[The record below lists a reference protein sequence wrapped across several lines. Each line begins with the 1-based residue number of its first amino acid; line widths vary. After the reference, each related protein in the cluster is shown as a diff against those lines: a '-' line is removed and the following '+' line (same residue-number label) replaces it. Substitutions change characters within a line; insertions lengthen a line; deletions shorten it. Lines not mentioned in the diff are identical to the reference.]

1 MFAKYLPKLASF
13 VGKRR
18 SGQIPAQFLRLNGGE
33 SLGRNLWGTAMLD
46 LLMNRILIAI
56 AVFIGLA
63 AVMRHV
69 MTRRP
74 AIETDAEGECGQIA
88 PNRALLAVIC
98 LIGVALAGAAV
109 SAALRGVGGLPVLAV
124 ALAALMM
131 TGMMV
136 TAFFPFYDITWDA
149 DGIEGPTLL
158 LPPPIGPRRRKIFWE
173 DVEVARQDKG
183 RHWFLEDGK
192 GHRIVWSFIYYGHPA
207 LMRRIEEECPW
218 LFTATADEGVP
229 DLDPEAI
236 PPVKRRFLKLNF
248 ATAKS
253 S

>member
-1 MFAKYLPKLASF
+1 
-13 VGKRR
+13 
-18 SGQIPAQFLRLNGGE
+18 
-33 SLGRNLWGTAMLD
+33 MLD
-46 LLMNRILIAI
+46 LPMNRILIAI
-56 AVFIGLA
+56 AVFLGLA

-173 DVEVARQDKG
+173 DIELARQDKG

-192 GHRIVWSFIYYGHPA
+192 GNRIVWSFIYYGHPA
-207 LMRRIEEECPW
+207 LMQRIEEECPW
-218 LFTATADEGVP
+218 LFTATADEG
-229 DLDPEAI
+229 DRDHDPEAI

>member
-1 MFAKYLPKLASF
+1 
-13 VGKRR
+13 
-18 SGQIPAQFLRLNGGE
+18 
-33 SLGRNLWGTAMLD
+33 MLD
-46 LLMNRILIAI
+46 LPMNRILIAV

-63 AVMRHV
+63 AVLRHV

-109 SAALRGVGGLPVLAV
+109 FAALRGVGGLPVLTV
-124 ALAALMM
+124 ALAAMMM

-173 DVEVARQDKG
+173 DIEVARQDKG

-192 GHRIVWSFIYYGHPA
+192 GNRIVWSFIYYGHPA

-218 LFTATADEGVP
+218 LFTATADEGVR

>member
-1 MFAKYLPKLASF
+1 
-13 VGKRR
+13 
-18 SGQIPAQFLRLNGGE
+18 
-33 SLGRNLWGTAMLD
+33 MLD
-46 LLMNRILIAI
+46 LPMNRILIAF
-56 AVFIGLA
+56 AVFIGHA

-74 AIETDAEGECGQIA
+74 VRETDPEGESGQIA

-98 LIGVALAGAAV
+98 LIGVALAG
-109 SAALRGVGGLPVLAV
+109 SALFATLRGVGGLPVLAV
-124 ALAALMM
+124 ALAALVML
-131 TGMMV
+131 GMMI
-136 TAFFPFYDITWDA
+136 TAFFPFYDITWDE

-158 LPPPIGPRRRKIFWE
+158 LPPPIGPGRRKIFWE
-173 DVEVARQDKG
+173 DIEVARQDKG
-183 RHWFLEDGK
+183 RHWFLEDGQ
-192 GHRIVWSFIYYGHPA
+192 GNRIVWSFIYDGHPA

-218 LFTATADEGVP
+218 LFTATADEGVR

>member
-1 MFAKYLPKLASF
+1 
-13 VGKRR
+13 
-18 SGQIPAQFLRLNGGE
+18 
-33 SLGRNLWGTAMLD
+33 MLD
-46 LLMNRILIAI
+46 LPMNRILIAI
-56 AVFIGLA
+56 AVFLGLA

-109 SAALRGVGGLPVLAV
+109 FAALRGVGGLPVLAV

-173 DVEVARQDKG
+173 DIEVARQDKG

-192 GHRIVWSFIYYGHPA
+192 GNRIVWSFIY
-207 LMRRIEEECPW
+207 
-218 LFTATADEGVP
+218 
-229 DLDPEAI
+229 
-236 PPVKRRFLKLNF
+236 
-248 ATAKS
+248 
-253 S
+253 

>member
-1 MFAKYLPKLASF
+1 
-13 VGKRR
+13 
-18 SGQIPAQFLRLNGGE
+18 
-33 SLGRNLWGTAMLD
+33 MLD
-46 LLMNRILIAI
+46 LPMNRILIAV

-63 AVMRHV
+63 AVLRHV

-173 DVEVARQDKG
+173 DIEVARQDKG

-192 GHRIVWSFIYYGHPA
+192 GNRIVWSFIYYGHPA

-229 DLDPEAI
+229 DHDPEAI
-236 PPVKRRFLKLNF
+236 PPVKRHFLKLNF

>member
-1 MFAKYLPKLASF
+1 
-13 VGKRR
+13 
-18 SGQIPAQFLRLNGGE
+18 
-33 SLGRNLWGTAMLD
+33 MLD
-46 LLMNRILIAI
+46 LPMNRILIAI
-56 AVFIGLA
+56 AVFLGLA

-69 MTRRP
+69 MTCRP
-74 AIETDAEGECGQIA
+74 AIETDPEGECGQVA

-109 SAALRGVGGLPVLAV
+109 SAALRGVGGLPVLTV

-173 DVEVARQDKG
+173 DIEVARQDKG

-192 GHRIVWSFIYYGHPA
+192 GNRIVWSFIYYGHPA

-229 DLDPEAI
+229 DHDPEAI

>member
-1 MFAKYLPKLASF
+1 
-13 VGKRR
+13 
-18 SGQIPAQFLRLNGGE
+18 
-33 SLGRNLWGTAMLD
+33 MLD
-46 LLMNRILIAI
+46 LPMNRIIIAF

-74 AIETDAEGECGQIA
+74 AIETDPEGETGQIA

-98 LIGVALAGAAV
+98 LIGVALAGSALFAV
-109 SAALRGVGGLPVLAV
+109 LRGVGGLPVLVV
-124 ALAALMM
+124 ALAALVML
-131 TGMMV
+131 GMMI
-136 TAFFPFYDITWDA
+136 TAFFPFYDITWDE

-173 DVEVARQDKG
+173 DIEVACQDKG
-183 RHWFLEDGK
+183 RHWYLEDGK
-192 GHRIVWSFIYYGHPA
+192 GNRIVWSFIYFGHPA
-207 LMRRIEEECPW
+207 LMRRIEEECAW
-218 LFTATADEGVP
+218 LFTATADEGVL
-229 DLDPEAI
+229 DHDPEAI

-253 S
+253 A

>member
-1 MFAKYLPKLASF
+1 
-13 VGKRR
+13 
-18 SGQIPAQFLRLNGGE
+18 
-33 SLGRNLWGTAMLD
+33 MLD
-46 LLMNRILIAI
+46 LPINRILIAV

-63 AVMRHV
+63 AVLRHV

-74 AIETDAEGECGQIA
+74 AIETDAEGERGQIA

-173 DVEVARQDKG
+173 DIEVARQDKG

-192 GHRIVWSFIYYGHPA
+192 GNRIVWSFIYYGHPA

-229 DLDPEAI
+229 DHDPEAI
-236 PPVKRRFLKLNF
+236 PPVKRHFLKLNF

>member
-1 MFAKYLPKLASF
+1 M
-13 VGKRR
+13 VGK
-18 SGQIPAQFLRLNGGE
+18 AF
-33 SLGRNLWGTAMLD
+33 GRNLWGTAMLD
-46 LLMNRILIAI
+46 LPMNRILIAV

-63 AVMRHV
+63 AVLRHV
-69 MTRRP
+69 MMRRP
-74 AIETDAEGECGQIA
+74 AIETDPEGERGQVA

-109 SAALRGVGGLPVLAV
+109 FAALRGVGGLPVLAV

-131 TGMMV
+131 IGMMV

-173 DVEVARQDKG
+173 DIEVARQDNG

-192 GHRIVWSFIYYGHPA
+192 GNRIVWSFIYYGHPA

-229 DLDPEAI
+229 DHDPEAI

>member
-1 MFAKYLPKLASF
+1 MFAKYLPKLANF

-18 SGQIPAQFLRLNGGE
+18 SGQILARFLRLYGGE

-46 LLMNRILIAI
+46 LPMNRILIAV

-74 AIETDAEGECGQIA
+74 AIETDAEGERGQVA

-149 DGIEGPTLL
+149 DGIEGPTLS

-173 DVEVARQDKG
+173 DIEVARQDKG

-192 GHRIVWSFIYYGHPA
+192 GNRIVWSFIYCGHPA

-229 DLDPEAI
+229 DHDPEAI

>member
-1 MFAKYLPKLASF
+1 M
-13 VGKRR
+13 VGK
-18 SGQIPAQFLRLNGGE
+18 AF
-33 SLGRNLWGTAMLD
+33 GRNLWGTAMLD
-46 LLMNRILIAI
+46 LPMNRILIAV

-173 DVEVARQDKG
+173 DIEVARQDKG

-192 GHRIVWSFIYYGHPA
+192 GNRIVWSFIYYGHPA

-229 DLDPEAI
+229 DHDPEAI
-236 PPVKRRFLKLNF
+236 PPVKRHFLKLNF

>member
-1 MFAKYLPKLASF
+1 M
-13 VGKRR
+13 VGK
-18 SGQIPAQFLRLNGGE
+18 AF
-33 SLGRNLWGTAMLD
+33 GRNLWGTAMLD
-46 LLMNRILIAI
+46 LPMNRILIAV

-109 SAALRGVGGLPVLAV
+109 SAALRGVGGLPVLTV

-173 DVEVARQDKG
+173 DIEVARQDNG

-192 GHRIVWSFIYYGHPA
+192 GNRIVWSFIYYGHPA

-229 DLDPEAI
+229 DHDPEAI

>member
-1 MFAKYLPKLASF
+1 M
-13 VGKRR
+13 VGK
-18 SGQIPAQFLRLNGGE
+18 AF
-33 SLGRNLWGTAMLD
+33 GRNLWGTAMLD
-46 LLMNRILIAI
+46 LPMNRILIAV

-63 AVMRHV
+63 AVLRHV

-98 LIGVALAGAAV
+98 LIGVALASAAV

-173 DVEVARQDKG
+173 DIEVARQDKG

-192 GHRIVWSFIYYGHPA
+192 GNRIVWSFIYYGHPA

-229 DLDPEAI
+229 DHDPEAI
-236 PPVKRRFLKLNF
+236 PPVKRRFLKQNF

>member
-1 MFAKYLPKLASF
+1 
-13 VGKRR
+13 
-18 SGQIPAQFLRLNGGE
+18 
-33 SLGRNLWGTAMLD
+33 MLD
-46 LLMNRILIAI
+46 LPMNRILIAI
-56 AVFIGLA
+56 AVVIGLA

-74 AIETDAEGECGQIA
+74 EIETDAEGERGQVA

-109 SAALRGVGGLPVLAV
+109 FAALRGVGGLPVLAV

-131 TGMMV
+131 TGMML

-173 DVEVARQDKG
+173 DIEVARQDNG

-192 GHRIVWSFIYYGHPA
+192 GNRIVWSFIYYGHPA

-229 DLDPEAI
+229 DHDPEAI

>member
-1 MFAKYLPKLASF
+1 
-13 VGKRR
+13 
-18 SGQIPAQFLRLNGGE
+18 
-33 SLGRNLWGTAMLD
+33 MLD
-46 LLMNRILIAI
+46 LPMNRILIAI

-74 AIETDAEGECGQIA
+74 AIETDAEGERGQVA

-173 DVEVARQDKG
+173 DIEVARQDNG

-192 GHRIVWSFIYYGHPA
+192 GNRIVWSFIYYGHPA

-229 DLDPEAI
+229 DHDPEAI

>member
-1 MFAKYLPKLASF
+1 M
-13 VGKRR
+13 VGK
-18 SGQIPAQFLRLNGGE
+18 AF
-33 SLGRNLWGTAMLD
+33 GRNLWGTAMLD
-46 LLMNRILIAI
+46 LPMNRILIAI
-56 AVFIGLA
+56 AVFLGLA

-173 DVEVARQDKG
+173 DIEVARQDKG

-192 GHRIVWSFIYYGHPA
+192 GNRIVWSFIHYGHPA

-229 DLDPEAI
+229 DHDPEAI

>member
-1 MFAKYLPKLASF
+1 
-13 VGKRR
+13 
-18 SGQIPAQFLRLNGGE
+18 
-33 SLGRNLWGTAMLD
+33 MLD
-46 LLMNRILIAI
+46 LPMNRILIAF

-74 AIETDAEGECGQIA
+74 PIETDPEGESGQIA

-98 LIGVALAGAAV
+98 LIGAALAGAALFTV
-109 SAALRGVGGLPVLAV
+109 LHRAGGLPVLAV
-124 ALAALMM
+124 ALAALVM

-136 TAFFPFYDITWDA
+136 AAFFPFFDITWDA

-158 LPPPIGPRRRKIFWE
+158 LPPPFGPKRRKIFWE
-173 DVEVARQDKG
+173 DIEVARQDKD
-183 RHWFLEDGK
+183 RHWYLEDGK
-192 GHRIVWSFIYYGHPA
+192 GNRIMWSFVYYGHPA
-207 LMRRIEEECPW
+207 RMRRIEEECPW
-218 LFTATADEGVP
+218 LFTVTAGDVVL
-229 DLDPEAI
+229 DHDPEAI

>member
-1 MFAKYLPKLASF
+1 MFAKYLPKLTNF

-18 SGQIPAQFLRLNGGE
+18 SGQIPARFLWLSGGE

-46 LLMNRILIAI
+46 LPMNRILIAI

-98 LIGVALAGAAV
+98 LIGVALASAAV

-173 DVEVARQDKG
+173 DIEVARQDKG

-192 GHRIVWSFIYYGHPA
+192 GNRIVWSFIYYGHPA

-218 LFTATADEGVP
+218 LFTATANEGVP
-229 DLDPEAI
+229 DHDPEAI

>member
-1 MFAKYLPKLASF
+1 
-13 VGKRR
+13 
-18 SGQIPAQFLRLNGGE
+18 
-33 SLGRNLWGTAMLD
+33 MLD
-46 LLMNRILIAI
+46 LPMNRILIAI
-56 AVFIGLA
+56 AVFLGLA

-74 AIETDAEGECGQIA
+74 AIETDAEGERGQIA

-173 DVEVARQDKG
+173 DIEVARQDKG

-192 GHRIVWSFIYYGHPA
+192 GNRIVWSFIYYGHPA

-229 DLDPEAI
+229 DHDPEAI
-236 PPVKRRFLKLNF
+236 PPVKRHFLKLNF

>member
-1 MFAKYLPKLASF
+1 M
-13 VGKRR
+13 VGK
-18 SGQIPAQFLRLNGGE
+18 AF
-33 SLGRNLWGTAMLD
+33 GRNLWGTAMLD
-46 LLMNRILIAI
+46 LPMNRILIAV

-63 AVMRHV
+63 AVLRHV

-173 DVEVARQDKG
+173 DIEVARQDKG

-192 GHRIVWSFIYYGHPA
+192 GNRIVWSFIYYGHPA

-218 LFTATADEGVP
+218 LFTATADEGVR

>member
-1 MFAKYLPKLASF
+1 MFAKYLTKLASF

-18 SGQIPAQFLRLNGGE
+18 SGQIPARFLRLNGGE

-46 LLMNRILIAI
+46 LPMNRILIAV

-63 AVMRHV
+63 AVLRHV
-69 MTRRP
+69 MTRRR
-74 AIETDAEGECGQIA
+74 AIEADPEGECGQVA

-98 LIGVALAGAAV
+98 LIGVALAGAALFAV
-109 SAALRGVGGLPVLAV
+109 VNGVGGLPVLAV

-136 TAFFPFYDITWDA
+136 TAFFPFYDITWDE

-173 DVEVARQDKG
+173 DIEMARQDRG

-192 GHRIVWSFIYYGHPA
+192 GNRIVWSSIYDGHPA
-207 LMRRIEEECPW
+207 LTRRIEEECPW
-218 LFTATADEGVP
+218 LFTATADEALA
-229 DLDPEAI
+229 DHDPGAI

>member
-1 MFAKYLPKLASF
+1 
-13 VGKRR
+13 
-18 SGQIPAQFLRLNGGE
+18 
-33 SLGRNLWGTAMLD
+33 MLD
-46 LLMNRILIAI
+46 LPMNRILIAV

-63 AVMRHV
+63 AVLRHV

-109 SAALRGVGGLPVLAV
+109 SAALRGVGGLPVLTV

-136 TAFFPFYDITWDA
+136 TAFFPFYGITWDA

-173 DVEVARQDKG
+173 DIEVARQDKG

-192 GHRIVWSFIYYGHPA
+192 GNRIVWSFIYYGHPA

-229 DLDPEAI
+229 DHDPEAI